1 MARAAGGRRRRRS
14 PGDRRW
20 LPTSDLA
27 GWATVLPG
35 TWAALLCAPLALLA
49 LGSAVSPRWR
59 AGITLLVVA
68 LSGLATAFL
77 AVGVSVASAGA
88 TAVPLWPGTGLSLAW
103 IGVVGAATITLDTA
117 LTLPR
122 LRVAATGLA
131 ALALVVCAVP
141 ALTAFHGD
149 RSALTNGPES
159 TLPAYVRA
167 QAAGDRPI
175 STLILT
181 PQNDGGLAVEVV
193 RGASETLGAQTTMLS
208 TAVEPQG
215 TDLAVLAVDLISA
228 RDFDAPAQL
237 LAQGISYVLLAEVPG
252 EGDRA
257 RTLRTASVAAI
268 DQRAGLVQAGS
279 TDRGVLWRLEG
290 EPAEPAALS
299 ATQEGTARVVVTLQL
314 LVVLAALLLS
324 IPTRASRRAARAQS
338 RIVGRAPEEPLVL
351 PRHAE
356 DSVPD
361 AAVVPP
367 VGTVEDPQDEPA
379 LADEALAPIADA
391 EPADDGADPARRRTA
406 RRTSRM
412 SRPPTTR
419 EAPAPRR
426 TTDDGHSRVP
436 RRCDQR
442 TGRHRRRGRRRL
454 CAGRRDRRA
463 RPWPTVTHEPAQERV
478 TPLPGDSVLVCAGDF
493 RALGRNT
500 AAPSEM
506 RRAATPE
513 LTAGGT
519 NGVPS
524 QTGLAVPD
532 LVDGQEVP
540 VLTGAVE
547 GRSAPLIAGAESS
560 TLAAEDLAGFAAS
573 PCGVPRLESWLVGG
587 SVGTGA
593 EDVVLLANTADV
605 PATVTLAVYGTARGG
620 RTVIVPP
627 RTQTALPLTSIAAG
641 NDVPVV
647 KVSAVGAP
655 VRAVLQSALMQ
666 VLDPVGADQ
675 QEAVSGPQQHVVLP
689 GVQAFAAAGD
699 QGDMTVLRLLAP
711 GADALAEVRVTAEG
725 VVPVWTRS
733 RCRSPPT
740 SPRRSRSAV
749 SSRGPTPWRSR
760 PMPPSSPGCGSRTA
774 SERTPISRGSPRTG
788 DRRGGRLRRAVRSVP
803 AAAAGQHVR

>member
-1 MARAAGGRRRRRS
+1 MTGTRA
-14 PGDRRW
+14 
-20 LPTSDLA
+20 
-27 GWATVLPG
+27 
-35 TWAALLCAPLALLA
+35 
-49 LGSAVSPRWR
+49 
-59 AGITLLVVA
+59 
-68 LSGLATAFL
+68 F
-77 AVGVSVASAGA
+77 
-88 TAVPLWPGTGLSLAW
+88 
-103 IGVVGAATITLDTA
+103 
-117 LTLPR
+117 
-122 LRVAATGLA
+122 RVAAT
-131 ALALVVCAVP
+131 
-141 ALTAFHGD
+141 
-149 RSALTNGPES
+149 S
-159 TLPAYVRA
+159 
-167 QAAGDRPI
+167 
-175 STLILT
+175 
-181 PQNDGGLAVEVV
+181 
-193 RGASETLGAQTTMLS
+193 
-208 TAVEPQG
+208 
-215 TDLAVLAVDLISA
+215 
-228 RDFDAPAQL
+228 
-237 LAQGISYVLLAEVPG
+237 
-252 EGDRA
+252 
-257 RTLRTASVAAI
+257 
-268 DQRAGLVQAGS
+268 
-279 TDRGVLWRLEG
+279 
-290 EPAEPAALS
+290 
-299 ATQEGTARVVVTLQL
+299 ARVVTG
-314 LVVLAALLLS
+314 VVVAA
-324 IPTRASRRAARAQS
+324 AC
-338 RIVGRAPEEPLVL
+338 VL
-351 PRHAE
+351 GVATAVHA
-356 DSVPD
+356 
-361 AAVVPP
+361 
-367 VGTVEDPQDEPA
+367 
-379 LADEALAPIADA
+379 
-391 EPADDGADPARRRTA
+391 
-406 RRTSRM
+406 
-412 SRPPTTR
+412 
-419 EAPAPRR
+419 
-426 TTDDGHSRVP
+426 
-436 RRCDQR
+436 
-442 TGRHRRRGRRRL
+442 
-454 CAGRRDRRA
+454 
-463 RPWPTVTHEPAQERV
+463 PWPTVTHEPAQERV

-725 VVPVWTRS
+725 GGAGLDAFTVPLTADEPAQVSLSGLEPGTYTVEIEADAPVVAGVRQQDGFGADSDFAWVAPAPEIDAEVAFAVPS
-733 RCRSPPT
+733 GP
-740 SPRRSRSAV
+740 SPRLQLANTSDEETTVSLSTIDGGSPQEIVIPAGETRGLDVAADTTYVLRPEGEVHAAV
-749 SSRGPTPWRSR
+749 AMTAPGALAVLPV
-760 PMPPSSPGCGSRTA
+760 PPSPGVEA
-774 SERTPISRGSPRTG
+774 SITVYP
-788 DRRGGRLRRAVRSVP
+788 
-803 AAAAGQHVR
+803 